1 MVDQKICIFSK
12 FQFLNNY
19 NMSKTPISE
28 MSLSKLRP
36 DSCFSAKITP
46 IYGALIK
53 KPERARLCEFETHV
67 PPPTS
72 SFCRKFLSD
81 HVVFRGQYPSP
92 CTAMRDGVPCNLVVL
107 RGFYCCILNRFT

>member
-1 MVDQKICIFSK
+1 MEAKNRVKNFWLITKFAFSSK
-12 FQFLNNY
+12 CQFLKNY

-67 PPPTS
+67 RLGNTFYWYNVLTNQG
-72 SFCRKFLSD
+72 FCFNNPKQFSNRI
-81 HVVFRGQYPSP
+81 
-92 CTAMRDGVPCNLVVL
+92 
-107 RGFYCCILNRFT
+107 ILFVS